1 MKDSV
6 LVTGGAGYIG
16 SVVVAQLLARGYP
29 VVVLDDLSRG
39 HRAAVAPE
47 ATFVQG
53 GVGDRAAL
61 DALLQSHPC
70 HALVHLAAYALVGES
85 VAEPE
90 MYRTN
95 NVTAGRVL
103 LERAAAAGVRR
114 VVFSSSCAVYGHP
127 SVTPIP
133 EDAPLAPVNPYGETK
148 RDFER
153 MLAEYARADGATV
166 VSLRYFNAAG
176 ATAHQ
181 GEDHVPET
189 DRKST
194 RLNSSHGYISY
205 AVFCLKKKKQLTHY
219 YPLCRCR
226 VHESTAELQ

>member
-1 MKDSV
+1 MYHGVSLVVSRSPTITSSSDKCFTISINTCVSSICSCCFFFQAEDGIRDRD
-6 LVTGGAGYIG
+6 VTG
-16 SVVVAQLLARGYP
+16 
-29 VVVLDDLSRG
+29 
-39 HRAAVAPE
+39 
-47 ATFVQG
+47 VQTC
-53 GVGDRAAL
+53 AL
-61 DALLQSHPC
+61 PISC

-90 MYRTN
+90 MYRAN

-153 MLAEYARADGATV
+153 MLAEYAGAGGATV
-166 VSLRYFNAAG
+166 VSPHY
-176 ATAHQ
+176 
-181 GEDHVPET
+181 
-189 DRKST
+189 
-194 RLNSSHGYISY
+194 SH
-205 AVFCLKKKKQLTHY
+205 
-219 YPLCRCR
+219 
-226 VHESTAELQ
+226 

>member
-1 MKDSV
+1 MKDSG

-16 SVVVAQLLARGYP
+16 SVVVAQLLGRGYP

-47 ATFVQG
+47 ATVVQG

-133 EDAPLAPVNPYGETK
+133 EDAPLAPVNPYGEPK
-148 RDFER
+148 RDFDR
-153 MLAEYARADGATV
+153 MLADYARADGASV
-166 VSLRYFNAAG
+166 VNLRYL
-176 ATAHQ
+176 
-181 GEDHVPET
+181 
-189 DRKST
+189 DRKS
-194 RLNSSHGYISY
+194 
-205 AVFCLKKKKQLTHY
+205 V
-219 YPLCRCR
+219 
-226 VHESTAELQ
+226 V

>member
-61 DALLQSHPC
+61 DALLRSQ
-70 HALVHLAAYALVGES
+70 
-85 VAEPE
+85 
-90 MYRTN
+90 
-95 NVTAGRVL
+95 
-103 LERAAAAGVRR
+103 
-114 VVFSSSCAVYGHP
+114 
-127 SVTPIP
+127 
-133 EDAPLAPVNPYGETK
+133 
-148 RDFER
+148 
-153 MLAEYARADGATV
+153 
-166 VSLRYFNAAG
+166 
-176 ATAHQ
+176 
-181 GEDHVPET
+181 

-194 RLNSSHGYISY
+194 RLNSSHSQISY
-205 AVFCLKKKKQLTHY
+205 AVFCLKKKKKHNTTITH
-219 YPLCRCR
+219 
-226 VHESTAELQ
+226 VHED

>member
-6 LVTGGAGYIG
+6 LGPGGAGYIG

-61 DALLQSHPC
+61 DALLRGHPC

-90 MYRTN
+90 MYHAN

-103 LERAAAAGVRR
+103 LERAAAAGVLR
-114 VVFSSSCAVYGHP
+114 VVVSSSCMVCCQP
-127 SVTPIP
+127 
-133 EDAPLAPVNPYGETK
+133 
-148 RDFER
+148 R
-153 MLAEYARADGATV
+153 ARPD
-166 VSLRYFNAAG
+166 
-176 ATAHQ
+176 
-181 GEDHVPET
+181 
-189 DRKST
+189 
-194 RLNSSHGYISY
+194 
-205 AVFCLKKKKQLTHY
+205 
-219 YPLCRCR
+219 
-226 VHESTAELQ
+226 